1 MSKLFNRF
9 MTSLILILLIY
20 LALISSDV
28 LFLLLFFISY
38 FAIVEFIFIFTKIFK
53 NKKFNKF
60 ISIIIALAYVT
71 SFSLIVWIYLFPFNN
86 NNNLSIVFLI
96 IICASTDIGGFAT
109 GKLIG
114 GRKITKVSPNKTLS
128 GVIGSF
134 LFSLVFGT
142 LFIDHFSNV
151 LKYET
156 NIILIILFVSL
167 VSQIGDLMIS
177 YLKRK
182 AKIKDS
188 GSILPGHGGI
198 LDRIDGILLAIPIG
212 IILISS

>member
-9 MTSLILILLIY
+9 ITSLILLFLIY
-20 LALISSDV
+20 LALINSYV

-38 FAIVEFIFIFTKIFK
+38 FAIIEFNFIFTKIFK
-53 NKKFNKF
+53 NKNLTKF
-60 ISIIIALAYVT
+60 ISLFISLGYIT
-71 SFSLIVWIYLFPFNN
+71 SFSLIILIYLFPLNYN
-86 NNNLSIVFLI
+86 KNLSIVFLL
-96 IICASTDIGGFAT
+96 IICASTDIGGFVI
-109 GKLIG
+109 GKLVG
-114 GRKITKVSPNKTLS
+114 GKKITKISPNKTFS

-134 LFSLVFGT
+134 LFSLVFGN
-142 LFIDHFSNV
+142 LFIYHFSNK
-151 LKYET
+151 LNYEI
-156 NIILIILFVSL
+156 NISLIILFIAL

-177 YLKRK
+177 FLKRK

-198 LDRIDGILLAIPIG
+198 LDRIDGILLALPIG